1 MQEKIVL
8 YKKVADDVLAMLQ
21 QAYRVVQFDGVN
33 AGNRAAF
40 MAQLED
46 AVGLIGASVKIDA
59 TILDLAPRLKAI
71 SSISVGIDQFDP
83 ADLSKRGIA
92 LLNTPDVLTE
102 TTADTGFALILA
114 TARRV
119 VEMADYVRQGRWTHS
134 IGDDCFGS
142 DVQGKTLGIVGM
154 GRIGGAMARRASLGF
169 GMPVLYSNRHPNP
182 AAEKAYGARFCP
194 LATLLQSADFV
205 CITAPLTPETHGM
218 IGATELAQMRS
229 SAILINISRGS
240 IIDETA
246 LISALENG
254 RLRGAGLDVFERE
267 PLSPDSR
274 LLQMP
279 NVVALP
285 HIGSATHETRHGMAV
300 CAAQN
305 LLDALSGKATR
316 NVVNA
321 EVLTQMRQFGI
332 QSSQPS
338 L

>member
-21 QAYRVVQFDGVN
+21 QAHRVVQFDDIN
-33 AGNRAAF
+33 AGNREAF
-40 MAQLED
+40 MAELKD
-46 AVGLIGASVKIDA
+46 ATGLIGASVKIDA
-59 TILDLAPRLKAI
+59 SVLDHAPRLKAI
-71 SSISVGIDQFDP
+71 STISVGIDQFDP
-83 ADLSKRGIA
+83 ADLSKRGIV

-134 IGDDCFGS
+134 IGEDCFGT

-154 GRIGGAMARRASLGF
+154 GRIGGAIARRASLGF
-169 GMPVLYSNRHPNP
+169 GMPVLYNNRRPDP
-182 AAEKAYGARFCP
+182 AAEKAYGARFCS
-194 LATLLQSADFV
+194 LDALLQSADFV
-205 CITAPLTPETHGM
+205 CVTVPLTPETHGM
-218 IGATELAQMRS
+218 IGAQELAQMRPG
-229 SAILINISRGS
+229 AILINISRGS

-267 PLSPDSR
+267 PVAPDSR
-274 LLQMP
+274 LLKMP

-305 LLDALSGKATR
+305 LLDALSGNATR
-316 NVVNA
+316 NVVNP
-321 EVLTQMRQFGI
+321 EVLTRL
-332 QSSQPS
+332 PA
-338 L
+338 